1 MSVITNLEQQVRD
14 RNINPKAC
22 LQQSDDGEETTS
34 GGIVQDDPS
43 SSSNLSAP
51 SRQSD
56 SPQQFCH
63 NFEQQAN
70 TSTVSAGDAST
81 SSSNLNSFVVSVI
94 GQDNVTPYYS
104 QDQQNNTNDNA
115 PIAAERRSISVSSC
129 DKIPRKHDSLIKK
142 QSHNSGQLSPT
153 LKQKGIKLEDFALQ
167 TSPSLT
173 NQ

>member
-22 LQQSDDGEETTS
+22 LQQSDDGEATTS

-51 SRQSD
+51 IKQSD

-70 TSTVSAGDAST
+70 TFTVSASDAST
-81 SSSNLNSFVVSVI
+81 SSSNLNSLVVSVI

-104 QDQQNNTNDNA
+104 QDQQNTNDNA

>member
-1 MSVITNLEQQVRD
+1 VRD

-22 LQQSDDGEETTS
+22 LQQSDDGEAITS
-34 GGIVQDDPS
+34 GGAVQDDPS
-43 SSSNLSAP
+43 SSSNLTAP
-51 SRQSD
+51 ISQSD
-56 SPQQFCH
+56 SPQQFCYSQQ

-70 TSTVSAGDAST
+70 TSTVTAGDAST
-81 SSSNLNSFVVSVI
+81 SSSNLNSVVVSVI
-94 GQDNVTPYYS
+94 GQDNITPYHYT
-104 QDQQNNTNDNA
+104 QDQQSNTSDNT
-115 PIAAERRSISVSSC
+115 PLAAERRSLSVSSC

-153 LKQKGIKLEDFALQ
+153 LKQKGIKLEDFTLQ